1 MACEHGYLDVAVTLM
16 EAGADIDNKNE
27 DERTPMH
34 LAAKEGR
41 VKYVFDIRQNNGG
54 SKIFSQKST
63 FFYSYMMSVSLERC
77 VLCQKL
83 SKVKLDLYPSFEHCV
98 V

>member
-41 VKYVFDIRQNNGG
+41 VKYVDIRQNNGG
-54 SKIFSQKST
+54 SKIFSQKCIFSSMHGGEI
-63 FFYSYMMSVSLERC
+63 YSCL
-77 VLCQKL
+77 K
-83 SKVKLDLYPSFEHCV
+83 
-98 V
+98 

>member
-41 VKYVFDIRQNNGG
+41 VKYVLIFENN
-54 SKIFSQKST
+54 SVLKIFSQKCIFSSMHGGEI
-63 FFYSYMMSVSLERC
+63 YSCL
-77 VLCQKL
+77 K
-83 SKVKLDLYPSFEHCV
+83 
-98 V
+98 

>member
-41 VKYVFDIRQNNGG
+41 VKYVDIRQNNSG
-54 SKIFSQKST
+54 SKIFSQKCIFSSMHSGEI
-63 FFYSYMMSVSLERC
+63 YSCL
-77 VLCQKL
+77 K
-83 SKVKLDLYPSFEHCV
+83 
-98 V
+98 

>member
-1 MACEHGYLDVAVTLM
+1 M

-41 VKYVFDIRQNNGG
+41 VKYVDIFRKQ
-54 SKIFSQKST
+54 
-63 FFYSYMMSVSLERC
+63 
-77 VLCQKL
+77 
-83 SKVKLDLYPSFEHCV
+83 
-98 V
+98 